1 MALKESNLVQ
11 DSLNKEIS
19 ALRNELQRAL
29 EEVIISKPVLL
40 SSKIKGKR
48 ARDEERV
55 TGLEERNRLNQ
66 RIEMLEGRTQKQQD
80 RIAKRM
86 LLFHG

>member
-1 MALKESNLVQ
+1 MALKEGNLVQ

-29 EEVIISKPVLL
+29 EEVIIFYFSFFYQKP
-40 SSKIKGKR
+40 KGKR

-80 RIAKRM
+80 RIAKRT
-86 LLFHG
+86 